1 MEQNKIYLSVVLSTY
16 NEEKYI
22 AESIQS
28 VLDQTYPYFEF
39 IIVNDGS
46 TDGTLDII
54 RSFDDQRIVIIDKQ
68 NTGLPD
74 SLNKGIE
81 RAKYDWIA
89 RMDGDDICLPERFE
103 KQVELIKAG
112 YDVIG
117 GQFKT
122 IDENGDFMSS
132 GESHNPLSPW
142 KSKFYA
148 HLGWTPLIHPSAV
161 INKKKLLAIGCYD
174 TNFKAAQDI
183 DLWLRLSHYCRIA
196 NVPNVVL
203 HYRKHKNTI
212 TSNRKELQTRLSF
225 LAFMKYCLR
234 IDKSLS
240 PIEFEQ
246 FKNIIDRMKL
256 TEKNYLKFQKCH
268 DPNGSF
274 QRIRQVLYYAWRT
287 FLLVK
292 FRITRTKVLSNFSA
306 K

>member
-1 MEQNKIYLSVVLSTY
+1 MEQSKIYLSVVLSTY
-16 NEEKYI
+16 NEGKYI

-54 RSFDDQRIVIIDKQ
+54 RSFDDPRIVVIDKP

-81 RAKYDWIA
+81 KAKYDWIA
-89 RMDGDDICLPERFE
+89 RMDGDDICLPDRFE
-103 KQVELIKAG
+103 RQVELINDG
-112 YDVIG
+112 YDVVG

-122 IDENGDFMSS
+122 IDEKGVVSS
-132 GESHNPLSPW
+132 GVSHNPLSSW
-142 KSKFYA
+142 KSRVYA

-161 INKKKLLAIGCYD
+161 IKKEKLFAVGCYD
-174 TNFKAAQDI
+174 VNFKAAQDI
-183 DLWLRLSHYCRIA
+183 DLWLRLSHNCRIA
-196 NVPNVVL
+196 NVPTVVL

-212 TSNRKELQTRLSF
+212 TSNGKELQTRLSF

-234 IDKSLS
+234 IDRSLS
-240 PIEFEQ
+240 PTEFEQ
-246 FKNIIDRMKL
+246 FKEIIDSMKL

-268 DPNGSF
+268 DPKGSM
-274 QRIRQVLYYAWRT
+274 QRFRQFFYYAWRT
-287 FLLVK
+287 FLLVRL
-292 FRITRTKVLSNFSA
+292 RITKSIVLSNFNA